1 MLDAGLC
8 GQFPC
13 ARRFDSCQSSIPVQS
28 TTWFADTSPGQPVIK
43 RDSWREG
50 LGGFLKRNAKR
61 KPAPSIPDL
70 DAPRINAN
78 VELTPPTRDPKEVQA
93 HQEDVVDFERYLR
106 WADKA
111 METDRPG
118 TGVKIDG
125 VLANPDRGADMNQ
138 DKLRI
143 AKYDPLIFECLSCDQ
158 QFNASGKSVE
168 QVADEVSA
176 HLAQKHP
183 ELAYSDLHLKKAA

>member
-1 MLDAGLC
+1 M
-8 GQFPC
+8 
-13 ARRFDSCQSSIPVQS
+13 
-28 TTWFADTSPGQPVIK
+28 
-43 RDSWREG
+43 
-50 LGGFLKRNAKR
+50 KRNAKR
-61 KPAPSIPDL
+61 KPAASVPAL
-70 DAPRINAN
+70 DALRINAN
-78 VELTPPTRDPKEVQA
+78 VELTPPRNAQEVQA
-93 HQEDVVDFERYLR
+93 HVTEEGVVDFERYLR

-111 METDRPG
+111 METGRPG

-138 DKLRI
+138 DKLKV
-143 AKYDPLIFECLSCDQ
+143 AKYDPLTFECLSCDQ

-176 HLAQKHP
+176 HISQKHP